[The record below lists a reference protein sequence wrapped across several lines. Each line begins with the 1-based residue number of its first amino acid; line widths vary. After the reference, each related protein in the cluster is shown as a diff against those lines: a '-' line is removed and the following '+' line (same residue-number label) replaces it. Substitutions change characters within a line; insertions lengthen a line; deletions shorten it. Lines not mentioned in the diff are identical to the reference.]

1 MTKEATVTK
10 HGIVES
16 FCLLGK
22 NCLTALKGVA
32 LVMGGIGSLAI
43 VGSWILI
50 LALPVFLVIS
60 FVVKF
65 LVH

>member
-10 HGIVES
+10 NGTVDS
-16 FCLLGK
+16 LCVLGK
-22 NCLTALKGVA
+22 NCITVLKGAA

-43 VGSWILI
+43 IGSWILV
-50 LALPVFLVIS
+50 LAIPIFLVIS